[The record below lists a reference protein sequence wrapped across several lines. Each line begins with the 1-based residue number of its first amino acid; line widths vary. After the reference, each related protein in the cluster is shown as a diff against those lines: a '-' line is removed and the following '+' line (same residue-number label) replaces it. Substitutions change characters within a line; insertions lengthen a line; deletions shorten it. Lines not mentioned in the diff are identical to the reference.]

1 MPKNKAKIIYF
12 GTNRS
17 SGHTA
22 IGIDADLSHEE
33 YNRFC
38 ECDNDYWI
46 DKLYREPDKHTRYV
60 RHYSLIYTV
69 YSIPMS
75 VDDHRLNS
83 HTDLFWEGR
92 HTEEEMES
100 FIKGN
105 DFLKRQFGFTE

>member
-1 MPKNKAKIIYF
+1 MSKNKAKIIYF

-22 IGIDADLSHEE
+22 IGIDADLSKEE
-33 YNRFC
+33 YDHWC

-46 DKLYREPDKHTRYV
+46 EKLYLNPQQHLRYV
-60 RHYSLIYTV
+60 RHYGLIYTV
-69 YSIPMS
+69 YSIPKS

-83 HTDLFWEGR
+83 HTNLFWEGH

-100 FIKGN
+100 LIKGN
-105 DFLKRQFGFTE
+105 EFLKRQFGFTE